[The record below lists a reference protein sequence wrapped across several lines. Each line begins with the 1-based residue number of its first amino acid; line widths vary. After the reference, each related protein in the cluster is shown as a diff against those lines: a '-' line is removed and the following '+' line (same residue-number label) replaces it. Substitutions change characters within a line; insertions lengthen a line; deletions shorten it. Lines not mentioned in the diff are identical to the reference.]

1 MTPGFCRA
9 LAAGVAVLLCAG
21 CAAFG
26 NAGGPPPA
34 QPFDILGRVLASRDG
49 RAFAANFRWRR
60 VAAESEIWLMSPAG
74 TTVAHITAGADGA
87 TLTAADQQEY
97 RAMSAE
103 SLTRQALGWP
113 LPLDQLQYWV
123 RGESVPGSAVATV
136 SRDPGGRLSLLEQ
149 HGWRI
154 QYAYAAAGGDTQAP
168 WRLDLT
174 QGGQRI
180 RMVIDDWRSLDA
192 R

>member
-9 LAAGVAVLLCAG
+9 LAAGVAALLFAG
-21 CAAFG
+21 CAAFDSDG
-26 NAGGPPPA
+26 RLPPA
-34 QPFDILGRVLASRDG
+34 EPFDILGRVLASRDG

-60 VAAESEIWLMSPAG
+60 VATESEIWLMSPAG

-97 RAMSAE
+97 RALSAE

-123 RGESVPGSAVATV
+123 RGEFVPGAAVATV
-136 SRDPGGRLSLLEQ
+136 SRDPGGRLSLLDQ
-149 HGWRI
+149 DGWRI
-154 QYAYAAAGGDTQAP
+154 RYAYADADTQAP

-180 RMVIDDWRSLDA
+180 RMVIDDWRPLDA